1 MTRIFLFLF
10 LLVSAGDLVSTL
22 VDVPSLELFCK
33 PAIMITLGLY
43 YWFTQE
49 QKQNSIS
56 VVLLFAI
63 LFSFGGD
70 VLLMLQQSN
79 PLFFMLGLGSFL
91 VAHIF
96 YIITYQRHAGEEN
109 DQSLSGVRKIR
120 YSFPVVFS
128 GFALVTILYG
138 HLGDL
143 RIPVVV
149 YAVVLSYM
157 VLNALFRFGRTSG
170 ASFAMVFGGAI
181 LFMISDSLIAIN
193 KFLDPIPFAGFWIMS
208 TYVAAQFLIVTGL
221 IKHRD

>member
-1 MTRIFLFLF
+1 MARLFLFLF

-22 VDVPSLELFCK
+22 VDVPSLESFCK

-43 YWFTQE
+43 YWFTQKQQ
-49 QKQNSIS
+49 QKSIS
-56 VVLLFAI
+56 VVLLLAV

-70 VLLMLQQSN
+70 VLLMLQRTN

-91 VAHIF
+91 VAHILD
-96 YIITYQRHAGEEN
+96 IITYQRHADEESE
-109 DQSLSGVRKIR
+109 QSLSGVRKIR
-120 YSFPVVFS
+120 YSFPVVFA
-128 GFALVTILYG
+128 GFALVTILYD

-143 RIPVVV
+143 KIPVVV

-170 ASFAMVFGGAI
+170 PSFAMVFGGAI

-193 KFLDPIPFAGFWIMS
+193 KFLDPIPSAGFWIMS
-208 TYVAAQFLIVTGL
+208 TYITAQFLIVTGL
-221 IKHRD
+221 MKHRA